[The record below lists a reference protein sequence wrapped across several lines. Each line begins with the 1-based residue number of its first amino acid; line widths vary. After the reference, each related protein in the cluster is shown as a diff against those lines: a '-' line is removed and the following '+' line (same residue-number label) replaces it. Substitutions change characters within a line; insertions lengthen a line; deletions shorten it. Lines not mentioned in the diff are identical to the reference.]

1 MIGHDPDSGRHRVAQ
16 DVAYRPHQ
24 VSAVIYAFD
33 AYIRAAEIRDG
44 CQPFF
49 VLGDELPAAALLSSD
64 DKVYVVAHQAES
76 ESCHTVADS
85 THRYAVHAGGI
96 VLTAFE
102 NHILLQ
108 PVRTDMPMIFHTA
121 KLIKILIRANS

>member
-44 CQPFF
+44 CQPFVTQLQTAHTGMLF
-49 VLGDELPAAALLSSD
+49 MPA
-64 DKVYVVAHQAES
+64 V
-76 ESCHTVADS
+76 
-85 THRYAVHAGGI
+85 
-96 VLTAFE
+96 
-102 NHILLQ
+102 
-108 PVRTDMPMIFHTA
+108 
-121 KLIKILIRANS
+121 